1 MLWKSR
7 RFPLCPQTRTL
18 LNAVGVSQRYDK
30 RLSLN
35 DCCWRE
41 AAVNSGDLDFFN
53 EEIDGIPGLRRM
65 RSMDITTEAL
75 DCLLAGRMADVAVAR
90 DWELLREIARL
101 AEDGPP
107 VGLASS
113 DAKLFE
119 RWRAAVTDFH
129 LKGWSQMTPQRVD
142 DVVAR
147 HGIQIG

>member
-1 MLWKSR
+1 MPFMIGRS
-7 RFPLCPQTRTL
+7 
-18 LNAVGVSQRYDK
+18 
-30 RLSLN
+30 
-35 DCCWRE
+35 WRK
-41 AAVNSGDLDFFN
+41 AAVHSGDLDFFN
-53 EEIDGIPGLRRM
+53 EEIDGIPGLHRM

-113 DAKLFE
+113 DPKLFE
-119 RWRAAVTDFH
+119 RWRAAVTGFH
-129 LKGWSQMTPQRVD
+129 LKGWSQMTPRRVD

-147 HGIQIG
+147 HGIKIG

>member
-1 MLWKSR
+1 
-7 RFPLCPQTRTL
+7 
-18 LNAVGVSQRYDK
+18 
-30 RLSLN
+30 
-35 DCCWRE
+35 
-41 AAVNSGDLDFFN
+41 
-53 EEIDGIPGLRRM
+53 M

-113 DAKLFE
+113 DPKLFE

>member
-1 MLWKSR
+1 LWRK
-7 RFPLCPQTRTL
+7 
-18 LNAVGVSQRYDK
+18 
-30 RLSLN
+30 
-35 DCCWRE
+35 
-41 AAVNSGDLDFFN
+41 AAVDSGDLDFFN
-53 EEIDGIPGLRRM
+53 EEIDGIPRLHRM
-65 RSMDITTEAL
+65 QSMDITTEAL

-101 AEDGPP
+101 AEEGPP

-113 DAKLFE
+113 DPKLFE

-142 DVVAR
+142 EVVAR

>member
-1 MLWKSR
+1 M
-7 RFPLCPQTRTL
+7 F
-18 LNAVGVSQRYDK
+18 VGDVHPNGPCLTDRS
-30 RLSLN
+30 
-35 DCCWRE
+35 WRE

-53 EEIDGIPGLRRM
+53 EEIDDIPGLHRM

-113 DAKLFE
+113 DPKLFE

>member
-1 MLWKSR
+1 M
-7 RFPLCPQTRTL
+7 
-18 LNAVGVSQRYDK
+18 
-30 RLSLN
+30 
-35 DCCWRE
+35 WRE

-113 DAKLFE
+113 DPKLFE